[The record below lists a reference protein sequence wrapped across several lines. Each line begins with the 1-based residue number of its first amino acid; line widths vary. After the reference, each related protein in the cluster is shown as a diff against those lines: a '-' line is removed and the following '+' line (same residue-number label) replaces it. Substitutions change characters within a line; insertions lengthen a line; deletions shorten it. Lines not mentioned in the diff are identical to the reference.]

1 MHVTFGGNEVHLYGT
16 QLKAGDTLPDFM
28 LTDLALKDVDSK
40 DLNGPKV
47 ILTFPS
53 VDTSVCSLE
62 LLTFN
67 DQLEN
72 QPSIK
77 VFGVSMDLPF
87 TLKRWVKENAGDY
100 ITMLSD
106 HKFRV
111 FGEITG
117 TYVEEL
123 GILARAAFVLDEN
136 NIVTYAEYLQEIG
149 HEPNYDKIM
158 EEATKVFGK

>member
-1 MHVTFGGNEVHLYGT
+1 MKVTFGGNEVHLFGT
-16 QLKAGDTLPDFM
+16 QLKEGDILPDFT
-28 LTDLALKDVDSK
+28 LTDISLNDVESK
-40 DLNGPKV
+40 VLYGPKV

-72 QPSIK
+72 FPEYK
-77 VFGVSMDLPF
+77 VLGISMDLPF
-87 TLKRWVKENAGDY
+87 ALKRWVKENAGDY

-111 FGEITG
+111 FGEVTG

-123 GILARAAFVLDEN
+123 GILTRAAFVVDEN
-136 NIVTYAEYLQEIG
+136 NKITYAEYLPEIG
-149 HEPNYDKIM
+149 HEPNYERIM
-158 EEATKVFGK
+158 EEARKIFK

>member
-1 MHVTFGGNEVHLYGT
+1 MKVTFGGNEVHLFGT
-16 QLKAGDTLPDFM
+16 QLKEGDILPDFT
-28 LTDLALKDVDSK
+28 LTDISLNDVESK
-40 DLNGPKV
+40 VLYGPKV

-72 QPSIK
+72 FPKYK
-77 VFGVSMDLPF
+77 VLGVSMDLPF
-87 TLKRWVKENAGDY
+87 ALKRWVKENAGDY

-111 FGEITG
+111 FGEVTG

-123 GILARAAFVLDEN
+123 GILTRAAFVVDEN
-136 NIVTYAEYLQEIG
+136 NKITYAEYLPEIG
-149 HEPNYDKIM
+149 HEPNYERIM
-158 EEATKVFGK
+158 EEARKIFK

>member
-1 MHVTFGGNEVHLYGT
+1 MKVTFGGNEVHLFGT
-16 QLKAGDTLPDFM
+16 QLKEGDILPDFT
-28 LTDLALKDVDSK
+28 LTDISLNDVESK
-40 DLNGPKV
+40 VFYGPKV

-72 QPSIK
+72 FPEYK
-77 VFGVSMDLPF
+77 VLGISMDLPF
-87 TLKRWVKENAGDY
+87 ALKRWVKENAGDY

-111 FGEITG
+111 FGEVTG

-123 GILARAAFVLDEN
+123 GILTRAAFVVDEN
-136 NIVTYAEYLQEIG
+136 NKITYAEYLPEIG
-149 HEPNYDKIM
+149 HEPNYERIM
-158 EEATKVFGK
+158 EEARKVFK

>member
-1 MHVTFGGNEVHLYGT
+1 MKVTFGGNEVHLFGT
-16 QLKAGDTLPDFM
+16 QLKEGDILPDFT
-28 LTDLALKDVDSK
+28 LTDISLNDVESK
-40 DLNGPKV
+40 VLYGPKV

-72 QPSIK
+72 FPEYK
-77 VFGVSMDLPF
+77 VLGISMDLPF
-87 TLKRWVKENAGDY
+87 ALKRWVKENAGDY

-111 FGEITG
+111 FGEVTG

-123 GILARAAFVLDEN
+123 GILTRAAFVVDEN
-136 NIVTYAEYLQEIG
+136 NKITYAEYLPEIG
-149 HEPNYDKIM
+149 HEPNYERIM
-158 EEATKVFGK
+158 EEARKVFK

>member
-1 MHVTFGGNEVHLYGT
+1 MKVTFGGNEVHLFGT
-16 QLKAGDTLPDFM
+16 QLKEGDILPDFT
-28 LTDLALKDVDSK
+28 LTDISLNDVESK
-40 DLNGPKV
+40 VLYGPKV

-72 QPSIK
+72 FPEYK
-77 VFGVSMDLPF
+77 VLGVSMDLPF
-87 TLKRWVKENAGDY
+87 ALKRWVKENAGDY

-111 FGEITG
+111 FGEVTG

-123 GILARAAFVLDEN
+123 GILTRAAFVVDEN
-136 NIVTYAEYLQEIG
+136 NKITYAEYLPEIG
-149 HEPNYDKIM
+149 HEPNYERIM
-158 EEATKVFGK
+158 EEARKIFK

>member
-1 MHVTFGGNEVHLYGT
+1 MKVTFGGNEVHLFGK
-16 QLKAGDTLPDFM
+16 QLKAGDTLPEFM
-28 LTDLALKDVDSK
+28 LTDSSLNDVDAKELS
-40 DLNGPKV
+40 GPKV

-72 QPSIK
+72 FPDYK
-77 VFGVSMDLPF
+77 VIGISMDLPF

-111 FGEITG
+111 FGEISG

-123 GILARAAFVLDEN
+123 GILTRAAFVLDEN
-136 NIVTYAEYLQEIG
+136 NRITYAEYLPEIG
-149 HEPNYDKIM
+149 HEPDYDRIL
-158 EEATKVFGK
+158 EEASKVFHK

>member
-1 MHVTFGGNEVHLYGT
+1 MKVTFGGNEVHLFGT
-16 QLKAGDTLPDFM
+16 QLKEGDILPDFT
-28 LTDLALKDVDSK
+28 LTDISLNDVESK
-40 DLNGPKV
+40 VLYGPKV

-72 QPSIK
+72 FPEYK
-77 VFGVSMDLPF
+77 VLGVSMDLPF
-87 TLKRWVKENAGDY
+87 ALKRWVKENAGDY

-111 FGEITG
+111 FGEVTG

-123 GILARAAFVLDEN
+123 GILTRAAFVVDEN
-136 NIVTYAEYLQEIG
+136 NKITYAEYLPEIG
-149 HEPNYDKIM
+149 HEPNYERIM
-158 EEATKVFGK
+158 EEARKVFK

>member
-1 MHVTFGGNEVHLYGT
+1 MKVTFGGNEVHLFGT
-16 QLKAGDTLPDFM
+16 QLKEGDILPDFT
-28 LTDLALKDVDSK
+28 LTDISLNDVESK
-40 DLNGPKV
+40 VFYGPKV

-72 QPSIK
+72 FPEYK
-77 VFGVSMDLPF
+77 VLGISMDLPF
-87 TLKRWVKENAGDY
+87 ALKRWVKENAGDY

-111 FGEITG
+111 FGEVTG

-123 GILARAAFVLDEN
+123 GILTRAAFVVDEN
-136 NIVTYAEYLQEIG
+136 NKITYAEYLPEIG
-149 HEPNYDKIM
+149 HEPNYERIM
-158 EEATKVFGK
+158 EESRKVFK

>member
-1 MHVTFGGNEVHLYGT
+1 MKVTFGGNEVHLFGT
-16 QLKAGDTLPDFM
+16 QLKEGDTFPDFM
-28 LTDLALKDVDSK
+28 VTDLSMKDVSSD
-40 DLNGPKV
+40 DLKGPKV

-67 DQLEN
+67 DHLESY
-72 QPSIK
+72 PEYK
-77 VFGVSMDLPF
+77 VFAISLDLPF

-106 HKFRV
+106 HKFRT
-111 FGEITG
+111 FGEVTG

-123 GILARAAFVLDEN
+123 GILARAAFVIDKN
-136 NIVTYAEYLQEIG
+136 NKVIYAEYMAEIG

-158 EEATKVFGK
+158 EESKKVFMS